1 MNSTRTVLIII
12 KQQVFESTE
21 DIIILYIFHI
31 TIAISYV
38 FFISLRGIMHFI
50 IFEIIGKILLVYSM
64 VLQSY
69 LLDFARNY

>member
-1 MNSTRTVLIII
+1 MNATRTVLII

-31 TIAISYV
+31 IIAISYV

-50 IFEIIGKILLVYSM
+50 IFEIIGTISLIYSM
-64 VLQSY
+64 VLQHN